1 MNVCPECKSSEC
13 KIVLTKQRSTY
24 RYRRYECQ
32 YCLTRWSR
40 QESNSIVRSMYDQR
54 RLTDRQAAMIILSD
68 QTERTL
74 AKHYG
79 LSRQAINHI
88 RSGKS
93 YANVYQ
99 QLLPLLNKE
108 TDL

>member
-1 MNVCPECKSSEC
+1 
-13 KIVLTKQRSTY
+13 
-24 RYRRYECQ
+24 
-32 YCLTRWSR
+32 
-40 QESNSIVRSMYDQR
+40 MYDQR

-108 TDL
+108 TEL